1 METGFELTKTLST
14 FILQKILMDDNGLSY
29 ICQTYDRF
37 SHVALILVN
46 ILIFITKL
54 HKIFL
59 LIKYLSM
66 YFQGK
71 MVLALEREPSTRLLR
86 HVVGCYVRLSENS
99 RYKFFFF

>member
-14 FILQKILMDDNGLSY
+14 FILQKILMDDNGLNY

-37 SHVALILVN
+37 SHVALILVWYFYCEKVN
-46 ILIFITKL
+46 N
-54 HKIFL
+54 KIKL
-59 LIKYLSM
+59 LI
-66 YFQGK
+66 FQGK

-99 RYKFFFF
+99 RYKCTINI